1 MKYQLLFLFTLF
13 MGLGKENGLTVGLP
27 GGGAPD
33 FDAYERMVKN
43 VSKHRGPGQL

>member
-1 MKYQLLFLFTLF
+1 

-33 FDAYERMVKN
+33 FEAYEKMVKN
-43 VSKHRGPGQL
+43 VSKHREPGKKCFQISFKLCYI